1 MRSAAS
7 KYKAEQEAEK
17 RVADEKAE
25 KYEVSQVRK
34 TKKNVVEENIASVE
48 NARVRHQAILDAA
61 YSTTSPAKDHD
72 DVLETLPSAVRKRQ
86 GSPTSPQKK
95 KKKSK
100 LSFFTNK
107 GS

>member
-1 MRSAAS
+1 MDPVLSNNLRSAAS

-34 TKKNVVEENIASVE
+34 TKKNVVEENIASDE

-61 YSTTSPAKDHD
+61 NFM
-72 DVLETLPSAVRKRQ
+72 LETLPSAVRKRQ

-107 GS
+107 VS